1 MTLNIIKLAVGI
13 DDVDHLAERQ
23 KHRRNKAGNCYH
35 RTRMMPS
42 RAKEI
47 VDQGSLYWV
56 IKGFI
61 QVRQPIVGLNAVKG
75 EDGRAMCEIELDP
88 KLILVQVT
96 AQRAFQ
102 GWRYFKPEAAPAD
115 LTGKRGKVYV
125 DPKMPKA
132 VRLELAKL
140 GLL

>member
-1 MTLNIIKLAVGI
+1 MTVNIIKLAVGI
-13 DDVDHLAERQ
+13 EDIDHLADRQ
-23 KHRRNKAGNCYH
+23 KHRRNKNGNCFH
-35 RTRMMPS
+35 VTRMMPT
-42 RAKEI
+42 RGKEI

-75 EDGRAMCEIELDP
+75 EDGRSMCEIELDP
-88 KLILVQVT
+88 KLVVVQAT
-96 AQRAFQ
+96 ACRAFQ
-102 GWRYFKPEAAPAD
+102 GWRYLKPEAAPAD
-115 LTGKRGKVYV
+115 LKGRRGGVYV

>member
-1 MTLNIIKLAVGI
+1 MTVNIIKLAVGI

-23 KHRRNKAGNCYH
+23 KLRRNKNGNCFH
-35 RTRMMPS
+35 RTRMMPT

-47 VDQGSLYWV
+47 VGQGSLYWV

-61 QVRQPIVGLNAVKG
+61 QVRQPIVGIYIDKKG
-75 EDGRAMCEIELDP
+75 PPQKQCVIELDP
-88 KLILVQVT
+88 KLVLVQAT
-96 AQRAFQ
+96 ACRAFQ
-102 GWRYFKPEAAPAD
+102 GWRYLKPEAAPAD
-115 LTGKRGKVYV
+115 LTGRRGKVYV

>member
-23 KHRRNKAGNCYH
+23 KHRRNECGNCFH
-35 RTRMMPS
+35 RTRMMPA

-47 VDQGSLYWV
+47 VGSGSMYWV
-56 IKGFI
+56 IKGLI
-61 QVRQPIVGLNAVKG
+61 QVRQPIVGLHADKG
-75 EDGRAMCEIELDP
+75 DDGRILCVIELDP
-88 KLILVQVT
+88 TLVLVQAT

-102 GWRYFKPEAAPAD
+102 GWRYLNAESAPAD
-115 LTGKRGKVYV
+115 LLGPRGSVYV
-125 DPKMPKA
+125 DPQMPKA
-132 VRLELAKL
+132 LRLELARL